1 MTPRLRYRASLLFL
15 CGLLGLIG
23 VYRGAGLV
31 QEQHGLRLSALAQ
44 ARTAPET
51 PITFEPSTHAAR
63 IDDLLTTPSARG
75 AHWGVFAL
83 DVATGETVYAFNGD
97 QLFQPASVNK
107 LISTATALDRL
118 GGRFQFSTTLS
129 LQGWRKDSL
138 FVGSIRISGDGDP
151 SFGSMYDRRRDP
163 FEQWISALRN
173 EGISHIEASIVRE
186 ERGNFAQRY
195 PEGWDHALIRR
206 HGFAPAQ
213 SGLVYHD
220 NLVSISISTPSV
232 DQPGRFEQW
241 PANYL
246 KIANQTLVKA
256 AWRGPPIDVLRAT
269 VQDSV
274 YFAGTL
280 RSGYRGS
287 IRLPVYDPPALFEAA
302 LLNRL
307 QLRGL
312 TYSRAAHSLAPDES
326 FEPYEQHYEIESA
339 PLGELIKEVNKRS
352 NNLYAEQIYRR
363 IGNGD
368 LRTAERQTMRF
379 LNEEGINARY
389 FVFADGSGLSRRN
402 LVSPEGLA
410 RLLAVMTQHEE
421 ATPFRASLAH
431 SGERGST
438 LRYRL
443 TDLNT
448 NGKTG
453 SMERVR
459 SLAGYVETTSGRELA
474 FVVFANNYP
483 RSSAAITSITDQII
497 RELASL

>member
-1 MTPRLRYRASLLFL
+1 
-15 CGLLGLIG
+15 
-23 VYRGAGLV
+23 
-31 QEQHGLRLSALAQ
+31 
-44 ARTAPET
+44 
-51 PITFEPSTHAAR
+51 
-63 IDDLLTTPSARG
+63 
-75 AHWGVFAL
+75 
-83 DVATGETVYAFNGD
+83 
-97 QLFQPASVNK
+97 
-107 LISTATALDRL
+107 
-118 GGRFQFSTTLS
+118 
-129 LQGWRKDSL
+129 
-138 FVGSIRISGDGDP
+138 
-151 SFGSMYDRRRDP
+151 
-163 FEQWISALRN
+163 
-173 EGISHIEASIVRE
+173 
-186 ERGNFAQRY
+186 
-195 PEGWDHALIRR
+195 
-206 HGFAPAQ
+206 
-213 SGLVYHD
+213 
-220 NLVSISISTPSV
+220 
-232 DQPGRFEQW
+232 
-241 PANYL
+241 
-246 KIANQTLVKA
+246 
-256 AWRGPPIDVLRAT
+256 
-269 VQDSV
+269 
-274 YFAGTL
+274 
-280 RSGYRGS
+280 
-287 IRLPVYDPPALFEAA
+287 
-302 LLNRL
+302 
-307 QLRGL
+307 
-312 TYSRAAHSLAPDES
+312 
-326 FEPYEQHYEIESA
+326 
-339 PLGELIKEVNKRS
+339 LIKEVNKRS

-421 ATPFRASLAH
+421 AIPFRASLAQ